1 MLHRNDD
8 FPVAYDDQYQD
19 QYSQMI
25 QAVPMS
31 DLYTQQDASYPV
43 AMYPTYPFIPPMDY
57 GDFDDSVGTEQSSG
71 DFYEDYLGDYFRDIY
86 SNDVSYYDGGSY
98 GGWYGDGDSSYY
110 DYDPRGQMSE
120 EDQGSC
126 SAECGVTSFQSGNRM
141 AGERVIGGDKV
152 RDVQGIEKPKRN
164 ILITSTMRLSWFL
177 CPLKIPGQGS

>member
-19 QYSQMI
+19 QYSQII

-31 DLYTQQDASYPV
+31 DASYPV
-43 AMYPTYPFIPPMDY
+43 TMYPTYPFIPPMDY

-71 DFYEDYLGDYFRDIY
+71 DFYEDYLGDYFRDMS

-98 GGWYGDGDSSYY
+98 DGWYGDGDSSYY
-110 DYDPRGQMSE
+110 DYDPRGQGLS
-120 EDQGSC
+120 EDQGTC

-152 RDVQGIEKPKRN
+152 RDVQGIEKPK
-164 ILITSTMRLSWFL
+164 TSSSLNRCYFL
-177 CPLKIPGQGS
+177 LTFCSVFGYDHL

>member
-8 FPVAYDDQYQD
+8 IPVVAYDDQFQNR
-19 QYSQMI
+19 YSQMI

-31 DLYTQQDASYPV
+31 ELYTQQDASYPV
-43 AMYPTYPFIPPMDY
+43 TMYPTYPFIPPMDY

-71 DFYEDYLGDYFRDIY
+71 DFYEDYLGDYFRDINT
-86 SNDVSYYDGGSY
+86 NDVSSYDGGSY
-98 GGWYGDGDSSYY
+98 DGWYGDGDSSYY
-110 DYDPRGQMSE
+110 DYYPRDQRP

-152 RDVQGIEKPKRN
+152 RDVQGIEKQN
-164 ILITSTMRLSWFL
+164 MYMSLFSLT
-177 CPLKIPGQGS
+177 